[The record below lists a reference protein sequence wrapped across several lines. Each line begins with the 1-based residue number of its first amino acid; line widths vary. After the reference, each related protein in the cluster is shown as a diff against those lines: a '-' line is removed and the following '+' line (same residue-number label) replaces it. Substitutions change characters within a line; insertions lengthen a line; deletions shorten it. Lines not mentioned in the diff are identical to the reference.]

1 LDIQALPGRPLI
13 LPENFITPVRCARS
27 SSQSEAERFK
37 GFRMTGFLHLAT
49 GNWSLAAGC
58 SLPVTFECARYLS
71 HKARSK
77 KAEYEDE
84 NEDD

>member
-1 LDIQALPGRPLI
+1 
-13 LPENFITPVRCARS
+13 
-27 SSQSEAERFK
+27 
-37 GFRMTGFLHLAT
+37 MTGFLHLAT